1 MIKKLLNFDVDVLNS
16 YDGLPMIFIMKCT
29 HSKLLFYFYEEVMDD
44 LSVYYYATDIN
55 DNQIKEL
62 LANNISFT
70 QIFNKDFWL
79 MQFDWDLSK
88 LIKISFCDE
97 SQRENIADLTLN
109 YKE

>member
-1 MIKKLLNFDVDVLNS
+1 
-16 YDGLPMIFIMKCT
+16 
-29 HSKLLFYFYEEVMDD
+29 
-44 LSVYYYATDIN
+44 
-55 DNQIKEL
+55 
-62 LANNISFT
+62 
-70 QIFNKDFWL
+70 